1 MKTKSLLEDTYALL
15 EKRSMSLQIV
25 AQETSVSYSWI
36 NMLNQKRIPDPGVQ
50 KVQRVHD
57 FLLSVEEQTA
67 A

>member
-1 MKTKSLLEDTYALL
+1 MKTKSLLQDTYALL
-15 EKRSMSLQIV
+15 EKRSVSLQVI

-36 NMLNQKRIPDPGVQ
+36 NMLNQGRIPDPGVQ

-57 FLLSVEEQTA
+57 FLLSVEKQSA